1 MALNGYFQLESD
13 GKSVRLHVF
22 PPADGGQPITTEEVL
37 RYLELISF
45 ENFELV
51 DLDNY
56 IKAQEYVNPLLLA
69 DVEMIPEAERCVV
82 SFTEKAEQALV
93 RFYPPSTGGNLL
105 TLDDIVS
112 DLQFAGIK
120 HGIRKKAIQHFLD
133 NREYCRDYIMA
144 KATAPIEG
152 HDASIE
158 YFFDINATA
167 KPKQN
172 EDGSVDFHQLGNIEL
187 AEEGMK
193 LATLTPADKGRPG
206 ISVLGTPL
214 PPKKVKVLRL
224 RYGRNIRMSDDKC
237 NLYAEVP
244 GHVTLV
250 EDMVMLSDVYRVPAN
265 VDASTGDI
273 KFNGTVEV
281 TGNVNTG
288 YAIDATGDIVVNG
301 VVEGAVL
308 NSGGNIVLKRGMQG
322 MERGEL
328 RAAGNITA
336 KFLENCKVKC
346 EGGLM
351 ADAVLHSEVECK
363 EAIEIKG
370 KKGLINGGFMR
381 TYATITATSIGS
393 TMGTSTT
400 VEVMSERELALRR
413 NDLKEKVE
421 EKESE
426 LKKIEAVAETVKQL
440 LAQKKEITPEQH
452 EYIRQATKVK
462 PLIKKEIHEMK
473 YEADSLQ
480 EMIDKNRGSCI
491 KVNGELF
498 SGVKII
504 VKDAMRIQQ
513 EHLSHCR
520 FVRDGADVKMEGL

>member
-13 GKSVRLHVF
+13 GSSVRLHVF
-22 PPADGGQPITTEEVL
+22 SPEEGGQPVTTEEVMK
-37 RYLELISF
+37 YLDLISF
-45 ENFELV
+45 EDYEVVEL
-51 DLDNY
+51 DGY
-56 IKAQEYVNPLLLA
+56 IQAQEYEEPLLLA
-69 DVEMIPEAERCVV
+69 EKEIIPESERCVV
-82 SFTEKAEQALV
+82 TFSDKAERALV
-93 RFYPPSTGGNLL
+93 RFYPPSTGGNML
-105 TLDDIVS
+105 TMDDIVS
-112 DLQFAGIK
+112 DLQFAGVK

-144 KATAPIEG
+144 KATYPIEG

-193 LATLTPADKGRPG
+193 LATLKPADKGRAG

-224 RYGRNIRMSDDKC
+224 RYGRNIRLSDDKC
-237 NLYAEVP
+237 NLYAEVA

-288 YAIDATGDIVVNG
+288 FAIDATGDIVVNG

-328 RAAGNITA
+328 KAAGNITA

-363 EAIEIKG
+363 EAVEIKG
-370 KKGLINGGFMR
+370 KKGLINGGFVR
-381 TYATITATSIGS
+381 TYATISATSIGS

-400 VEVMSERELALRR
+400 IEVMSERELALKR
-413 NDLKEKVE
+413 NELKEKIE
-421 EKESE
+421 EKENE
-426 LKKIEAVAETVKQL
+426 LKKIETVAEAVKEQ
-440 LAQKKEITPEQH
+440 LAQKKEITPEHH
-452 EYIRQATKVK
+452 EYIRKATKIK
-462 PLIKKEIHEMK
+462 PVLKKEMREMA
-473 YEADSLQ
+473 YEAEGLQ
-480 EMIDKNRGSCI
+480 AMIDKNRGSCI

-498 SGVKII
+498 PGVKIM